1 MFIKNYEDSKKI
13 KMEFKFIGNAGGI
26 FTGSNGTKIL
36 CDPWIVDGVFE
47 DAWYH
52 YPPLNTKLSDIQ
64 DVDGIYVS
72 HIHPDHYDERNFDF
86 PKNIPLIILNEGP
99 NFLKKNLINKGY
111 NNFIEVKDN
120 ETIKFKEFKLT
131 LYKPFTKGIFE
142 ESLIGNLIDSAL
154 VLENDGVTAINFN
167 DNQPDENACSFLKNR
182 FKNIDLAMLNYNSAG
197 PYPSCFDNL
206 TTEKKISE
214 NYRILKRNFD
224 HLCNIIPILQP
235 KSVLPF
241 AGAYIIG
248 GKNYYKNEYLGTT
261 TWDECAE
268 YLNENLKFN
277 SKVFCLRENQT
288 YDIKNQKQL
297 EKYEKLDVNEMKK
310 YIQSLKDKK
319 YEYENDQMPDISKL
333 KDEINL
339 ASTRFID
346 RVKRFN
352 IELKSNVYLKIE
364 NKDVQIVKGKDTN
377 RHLYCDLDLR
387 LLNRILHKKAHW
399 NNAEIGTHI
408 NFKRIPNKMDPDVHT
423 CMSFFHL

>member
-1 MFIKNYEDSKKI
+1 MKFN
-13 KMEFKFIGNAGGI
+13 FIGNAGGI
-26 FTGSNGTKIL
+26 FIGSKGTKIL

-52 YPPLNTKLSDIQ
+52 YPPLKTKLSDIQ

-72 HIHPDHYDERNFDF
+72 HVHPDHYDDRNFDF
-86 PKNIPLIILNEGP
+86 PKDIPLIILNEGP
-99 NFLKKNLINKGY
+99 NFLKKNLTNQGY

-120 ETIKFKEFKLT
+120 ETIEFKEFKIT
-131 LYKPFTKGIFE
+131 LFKPFTKHIFE

-154 VLENDGVTAINFN
+154 ALENDGITAINFN
-167 DNQPDENACSFLKNR
+167 DNQPDENACSFLKNK
-182 FKNIDLAMLNYNSAG
+182 FKKIDLAMLNYNAAG

-206 TTEKKISE
+206 TIEEKKNE
-214 NYRILKRNFD
+214 NQRILKRNFD
-224 HLCNIIPILQP
+224 HLCSIIPILQP

-261 TWDECAE
+261 TWEECAE
-268 YLNENLKFN
+268 YLNKNLKFS

-297 EKYEKLDVNEMKK
+297 EMYEKLDMSQMKQ

-319 YEYENDQMPDISKL
+319 YEYENDQMPDISEL
-333 KDEINL
+333 KDNINL
-339 ASTRFID
+339 ASTRFKD

-352 IELKSNVYLKIE
+352 IELKSNVYLKIKNE
-364 NKDVQIVKGKDTN
+364 DVQIVKGKDVN
-377 RHLYCDLDLR
+377 RNLYCDLDLR

-408 NFKRIPNKMDPDVHT
+408 NFKRIPNKMDTDVHT

>member
-1 MFIKNYEDSKKI
+1 MK
-13 KMEFKFIGNAGGI
+13 FKFIGNAGGI
-26 FTGSNGTKIL
+26 FTGSKGTKIL

-52 YPPLNTKLSDIQ
+52 YPPLKTKISDIQ

-72 HIHPDHYDERNFDF
+72 HIHPDHYDERYFDF
-86 PKNIPLIILNEGP
+86 PKDIPLIILNEGP
-99 NFLKKNLINKGY
+99 NFLKKNLIEKGY
-111 NNFIEVKDN
+111 NNFIEAKDN
-120 ETIKFKEFKLT
+120 ETIEFKEFQLT
-131 LYKPFTKGIFE
+131 LYKPFTKHIFE

-167 DNQPDENACSFLKNR
+167 DNQPDESACSFLKNR
-182 FKNIDLAMLNYNSAG
+182 FKNIDLAMLNYNCAG

-206 TTEKKISE
+206 TNEEKISE
-214 NYRILKRNFD
+214 KYRLLKRGFD

-248 GKNYYKNEYLGTT
+248 GKNYCKNEYLGTT
-261 TWDECAE
+261 TSDECAE
-268 YLNENLKFN
+268 YLNENLKFD

-288 YDIKNQKQL
+288 YDIKNKKQL
-297 EKYEKLDVNEMKK
+297 EKYKKLDINEMKK

-319 YEYENDQMPDISKL
+319 YEYENDQMPDVSEL
-333 KDEINL
+333 KNNINL

-346 RVKRFN
+346 RVKKFN
-352 IELKSNVYLKIE
+352 IELKSNIYVKIE
-364 NKDVQIVKGKDTN
+364 NEDIQIFKGKDTN

-399 NNAEIGTHI
+399 NSAEIGTHI
-408 NFKRIPNKMDPDVHT
+408 NFKRIPNKMDTDVHT
-423 CMSFFHL
+423 CMSFFNL

>member
-1 MFIKNYEDSKKI
+1 M
-13 KMEFKFIGNAGGI
+13 FIGNAGGI
-26 FTGSNGTKIL
+26 FTGSKGTKIL
-36 CDPWIVDGVFE
+36 CDPWIVDGVYE
-47 DAWYH
+47 GAWYH
-52 YPPLNTKLSDIQ
+52 YPPLKTTLSDIQ
-64 DVDGIYVS
+64 NVDGIYVS

-86 PKNIPLIILNEGP
+86 PKDIPLIILNEGP

-111 NNFIEVKDN
+111 NNFIEAKDN
-120 ETIKFKEFKLT
+120 ETIEFKEFQLT
-131 LYKPFTKGIFE
+131 LYKPFTKHIFE

-248 GKNYYKNEYLGTT
+248 GKNYYKNEYLATT

-288 YDIKNQKQL
+288 YDIKNKKQL

-319 YEYENDQMPDISKL
+319 YEYENDQMPDVSEL
-333 KDEINL
+333 KDNINL
-339 ASTRFID
+339 ASTRFKD

-352 IELKSNVYLKIE
+352 IELKSNVYLKIKNE
-364 NKDVQIVKGKDTN
+364 NVQIVEGKDAN
-377 RHLYCDLDLR
+377 KHLYCDLDLR

-423 CMSFFHL
+423 CMSFFNL

>member
-1 MFIKNYEDSKKI
+1 MK
-13 KMEFKFIGNAGGI
+13 FKFIGNAAGI
-26 FTGSNGTKIL
+26 FTGSNGTRIL
-36 CDPWIVDGVFE
+36 CDPWIIDGVFE
-47 DAWYH
+47 GSWHH
-52 YPPLNTKLSDIQ
+52 YPPLKTKLSDIKN
-64 DVDGIYVS
+64 VDGIYVS
-72 HIHPDHYDERNFDF
+72 HIHPDHYDERNFNF
-86 PKNIPLIILNEGP
+86 PKDIPLIILNEGP
-99 NFLKKNLINKGY
+99 NFLKKNLINNGY
-111 NNFIEVKDN
+111 NNFIEIKDS
-120 ETIKFKEFKLT
+120 ETVDFKEFKLT
-131 LYKPFTKGIFE
+131 LYKPFTKHIFE

-154 VLENDGVTAINFN
+154 VLENDGCTAINFN
-167 DNQPDENACSFLKNR
+167 DNQPDKNACLFLKNR
-182 FKNIDLAMLNYNSAG
+182 FKNIDLAMLNYNAAG

-206 TTEKKISE
+206 TTEEKIIE
-214 NYRILKRNFD
+214 NHRILKRNFD

-268 YLNENLKFN
+268 YLNQNLKFN

-297 EKYEKLDVNEMKK
+297 EKYEKLNVTEMKK
-310 YIQSLKDKK
+310 YIQSLKGKK
-319 YEYENDQMPDISKL
+319 YEYENDEMPDISKL
-333 KDEINL
+333 KNDIDL

-352 IELKSNVYLKIE
+352 IELKTNVYLKIE
-364 NKDVQIVKGKDTN
+364 NENIQIVNSKDMN
-377 RHLYCDLDLR
+377 SFLYCDLDLR
-387 LLNRILHKKAHW
+387 LLNRILYKKAHW

-408 NFKRIPNKMDPDVHT
+408 NFRRIPNKMDPDIHT

>member
-1 MFIKNYEDSKKI
+1 MK
-13 KMEFKFIGNAGGI
+13 FKFIGNAGGI
-26 FTGSNGTKIL
+26 FTGSDGTRIL

-52 YPPLNTKLSDIQ
+52 YPPLKTKLSI
-64 DVDGIYVS
+64 S

-111 NNFIEVKDN
+111 SNFIEIKDN
-120 ETIKFKEFKLT
+120 ETIEFKEFKLT
-131 LYKPFTKGIFE
+131 LFKPFTKHIFE

-154 VLENDGVTAINFN
+154 VLEDNGVTAINFN
-167 DNQPDENACSFLKNR
+167 DNQPDKDACNFLKNK
-182 FKNIDLAMLNYNSAG
+182 FKNI
-197 PYPSCFDNL
+197 
-206 TTEKKISE
+206 E
-214 NYRILKRNFD
+214 NQRILKRNFD

-241 AGAYIIG
+241 AGSYIIG

-261 TWDECAE
+261 TWEECAE
-268 YLNENLKFN
+268 YLKKNLNFN

-297 EKYEKLDVNEMKK
+297 EKYVKLDLNEMKK

-319 YEYENDQMPDISKL
+319 YEYENDEIPNISIL

-339 ASTRFID
+339 ASNKFID
-346 RVKRFN
+346 RLQKFN
-352 IELKSNVYLKIE
+352 IEIKSNVYLKIKNE
-364 NKDVQIVKGKDTN
+364 SIQIVKGKDSS